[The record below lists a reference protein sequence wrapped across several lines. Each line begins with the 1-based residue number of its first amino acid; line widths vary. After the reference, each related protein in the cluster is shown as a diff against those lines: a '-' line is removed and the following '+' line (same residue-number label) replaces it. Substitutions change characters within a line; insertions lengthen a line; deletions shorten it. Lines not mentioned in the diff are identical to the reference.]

1 MSLKS
6 GITRNT
12 NGGKAVTKSPLE
24 AEPLVIT
31 IKPFAGITKSEPE
44 PEQHIIVE
52 GLGNGY
58 VLTTDQQIK
67 ECEGVPEGKLA
78 IISTKQL
85 DDYVRVEDT
94 SMSEFVKAFNRG
106 DFKYEKIRIDPG
118 GTSEPGDN

>member
-1 MSLKS
+1 MK
-6 GITRNT
+6 T
-12 NGGKAVTKSPLE
+12 NYFIIGLTSASFSFIFGT
-24 AEPLVIT
+24 VIT
-31 IKPFAGITKSEPE
+31 CFVVKSEPE